1 MSKLRSVLVGTA
13 HWAEVHAAAYG
24 DCSEVEVV
32 GLCGH
37 RNVERLNS
45 LAEKYAIPE
54 CSLNLDELLA
64 KTEPDLLDIACNP
77 HFRLEGVQ
85 AAMRP
90 HIKLINIEKP
100 MALTPEDAY
109 EIERL
114 CLENGKLLT
123 VNHQKKYLP
132 AWRGVKEAIASGAIG
147 EVSFIRVT
155 CQGNLLEQG
164 THLVD
169 LALFYND
176 YSPVS
181 WVMGQIDELEGL
193 EKASAA
199 APDAA
204 VATLCFENG
213 VRAAMTF
220 GSVGYDIPG
229 AANKWMQFAAEIYGS
244 LGHAKVALNT
254 TWELTTYA
262 DGKTVGGEASWDK
275 NYSRA
280 VTEHL
285 DEVARYARDPA
296 RGHLSELSRSMVS
309 FQVIMAIYASGCG
322 GGRIELDQR
331 FDNSLIDRLNGLQ
344 A

>member
-1 MSKLRSVLVGTA
+1 MSKLRAVLVGTA
-13 HWAEVHAAAYG
+13 HWAETHVRAYAA
-24 DCSEVEVV
+24 CSEVELV

-37 RNVERLNS
+37 NNVTRLNE
-45 LAEKYAIPE
+45 LVEKYDIPE
-54 CSLNLDELLA
+54 HGRDLSALLEKTKPDMLDV
-64 KTEPDLLDIACNP
+64 ACNP
-77 HFRLEGVQ
+77 HFRLGAVQ
-85 AAMRP
+85 AAMVPSVR
-90 HIKLINIEKP
+90 LINLEKP
-100 MALTPEDAY
+100 MALTPDDAY

-123 VNHQKKYLP
+123 INHQKKFLP

-147 EVSFIRVT
+147 DVGFIRAT

-169 LALFYND
+169 LAMFYND

-193 EKASAA
+193 EKVSAA

-204 VATLCFENG
+204 VAMLCFENG
-213 VRAAMTF
+213 VQATMTF
-220 GSVGYDIPG
+220 GSVGYDILG
-229 AANKWMQFAAEIYGS
+229 VDNKWMQFAVEIYGS

-262 DGKTVGGEASWDK
+262 DGKTVGGEASWVK
-275 NYSRA
+275 NFTRA

-285 DEVARYARDPA
+285 DEAARYVRDPA
-296 RGHLSELSRSMVS
+296 RGHLSELSKSMIS

-322 GGRIELDQR
+322 GGRIELPQR
-331 FDNSLIDRLNGLQ
+331 FDNCLIDNLAELRG
-344 A
+344 